1 MLASMSPHRLAL
13 VAKTKSPLLVET
25 LQAVAPPFLARGWAA
40 HGDAE
45 LLPAWTA
52 AGLEPGALDTG
63 PLPADAELC
72 LVLGGDGTLLA
83 AARRVGLS
91 GTPLLGINLGSLGF
105 LTAHPATSAAA
116 MVDAYFQGTLN
127 REVRSLIR
135 VELVR
140 GGARVMV
147 QDVLNDAVIGKG
159 ALARIMD
166 LDLQVD
172 GEDAGD
178 LKADGLI
185 VSTPTGSTAYAL
197 SAGGPILHP
206 AIDAWVVAPICP
218 HSLTLRP
225 MVVPSAAGV
234 TVVIGHAE
242 DGYLTLDGQ
251 TGHALEAGD
260 RIELRRA
267 EATVTLLQNPA
278 LPFFAL
284 LREKLHWGDR

>member
-1 MLASMSPHRLAL
+1 MLASMSPSRLVL
-13 VAKTKSPLLVET
+13 VAKTKSPLLAQT
-25 LQAVAPPFLARGWAA
+25 LHAVVPPFLERGWRL
-40 HGDAE
+40 HGDAD
-45 LLPAWTA
+45 LLPAWGA
-52 AGLEPGALDTG
+52 AGLPEAALDTG
-63 PLPADAELC
+63 PFPEVSELC

-83 AARRVGLS
+83 AARRVGMS

-105 LTAHPATSAAA
+105 LTAHPAPEARA
-116 MVDAYFQGTLN
+116 MVDAYFQGVLH
-127 REVRSLIR
+127 REVRGLIHA
-135 VELVR
+135 ELHR
-140 GGARVMV
+140 DGGIIMS
-147 QDVLNDAVIGKG
+147 QGVLNDAVVAKG

-185 VSTPTGSTAYAL
+185 VSTPTGSTAYSL

-206 AIDAWVVAPICP
+206 APDALGIPPISP

-225 MVVPSAAGV
+225 MVVPSSLDV
-234 TVVIGHAE
+234 TITVGHAE
-242 DGYLTLDGQ
+242 EGYLTLDGQ
-251 TGHALEAGD
+251 TGHALQPGD
-260 RIELRRA
+260 RIVLRRSG
-267 EATVTLLQNPA
+267 ATVTLLQNPA

>member
-13 VAKTKSPLLVET
+13 VAKTKSPLLVQT

-52 AGLEPGALDTG
+52 AGLEAGALDTG
-63 PLPADAELC
+63 PLPPDAELC
-72 LVLGGDGTLLA
+72 LVLGGDGTLLS
-83 AARRVGLS
+83 AARRVGLA

-105 LTAHPATSAAA
+105 LAAHPAASAAA
-116 MVDAYFQGTLN
+116 MVEAYFQGSLN

-140 GGARVMV
+140 GGEAILT

-260 RIELRRA
+260 RIELRRS
-267 EATVTLLQNPA
+267 EATVALLQNPA

>member
-1 MLASMSPHRLAL
+1 MLASMSPPRLAL
-13 VAKTKSPLLVET
+13 VAKSKSPLLVQT
-25 LQAVAPPFLARGWAA
+25 LQAVAPPFLSRGWEA
-40 HGDAE
+40 HGDPDLA
-45 LLPAWTA
+45 PAWRA
-52 AGLEPGALDTG
+52 AGLDPAALGAAD
-63 PLPADAELC
+63 LPSGADLC

-83 AARRVGLS
+83 AARRVGMG

-105 LTAHPATSAAA
+105 LTAHPATSARS
-116 MVDAYFQGTLN
+116 MVDAYFEGSLH

-135 VELVR
+135 VELHR
-140 GGARVMV
+140 DGALLMA

-251 TGHALEAGD
+251 TGRALQAGD
-260 RIELRRA
+260 RIELRRSA
-267 EATVTLLQNPA
+267 ATVTLLQNPA

>member
-1 MLASMSPHRLAL
+1 MSPSRLAL
-13 VAKTKSPLLVET
+13 VAKTKSPLLVQT
-25 LQAVAPPFLARGWAA
+25 LQAVAPPFLSRGWAA
-40 HGDAE
+40 HGDPE
-45 LLPAWTA
+45 LGAAWGA
-52 AGLEPGALDTG
+52 AGLDPGALDTG
-63 PLPADAELC
+63 PLPSNAELC

-83 AARRVGLS
+83 AARRVGMG

-105 LTAHPATSAAA
+105 LTAHPAREALA
-116 MVDAYFQGTLN
+116 MVEAYFAGSLH

-135 VELVR
+135 VELHR
-140 GGARVMV
+140 GGALLMA

-251 TGHALEAGD
+251 TGHALQAGD
-260 RIELRRA
+260 RIELRRSG
-267 EATVTLLQNPA
+267 ATVTLLQNPA

>member
-1 MLASMSPHRLAL
+1 MLASMSPPRLAL
-13 VAKTKSPLLVET
+13 VAKTKSPLLVQT
-25 LQAVAPPFLARGWAA
+25 LQAVAPPFLSRGWEA
-40 HGDAE
+40 HGDPE
-45 LLPAWTA
+45 LAQAWRA
-52 AGLEPGALDTG
+52 AGLDPAALGTEDLPSGAD
-63 PLPADAELC
+63 LC

-83 AARRVGLS
+83 AARRMGMG

-105 LTAHPATSAAA
+105 LTAHPATSART
-116 MVDAYFQGTLN
+116 MVDAYFEGSLH

-135 VELVR
+135 VELHR
-140 GGARVMV
+140 DGALLMA

-166 LDLQVD
+166 LDLRVD

-251 TGHALEAGD
+251 TGRALQAGD
-260 RIELRRA
+260 RIELRRSA
-267 EATVTLLQNPA
+267 ATVTLLQNPA

>member
-1 MLASMSPHRLAL
+1 MSPSRLAL

-25 LQAVAPPFLARGWAA
+25 LQAVAPPFLDRGWTA
-40 HGDAE
+40 HGDPDLAQ
-45 LLPAWTA
+45 AWEA
-52 AGLEPGALDTG
+52 AGLGPAALDTG

-83 AARRVGLS
+83 AARRVGMG

-105 LTAHPATSAAA
+105 LTAHPAREARA
-116 MVDAYFQGTLN
+116 MVEAYFAGSLH

-135 VELVR
+135 VELHR
-140 GGARVMV
+140 GEALLMA

-166 LDLQVD
+166 LDLRVD

-251 TGHALEAGD
+251 TGHALQAGD
-260 RIELRRA
+260 LIEMRRSGC
-267 EATVTLLQNPA
+267 TVTLLQNPT